1 VEILGVSLDAILFVL
16 LLVGWFVT
24 MRFIL
29 PRLGVST

>member
-1 VEILGVSLDAILFVL
+1 MEIYGLNLEGLFPLFVL
-16 LLVGWFVT
+16 AVWFVT